1 MLPAACCLLLVEWG
15 WAGALGKADLHIHTS
30 AGDGVDSVQAILDY
44 VETQTDLDVIA
55 ITEHDALDV
64 AHEARELW
72 ARGRYRFDLV
82 PGVEITTLEG
92 HLVALYLEEPVES
105 LQRVEDTIDAVHKQ
119 GGVCF
124 VPHPLSWLTRSLG
137 PRALDRVCGHDSL
150 WFDGIEL
157 ANTSPTAPVYMSKA
171 RRLNRDVYGLPVVGA
186 SDAHF
191 VQAIGSAY
199 TVFAGSSADDL
210 QQAFIVGDLAGHE
223 SRFPGVR
230 EIGLGRALSV
240 PLAGL
245 GATPRRLGWRRTA
258 WSFVSRYWA

>member
-1 MLPAACCLLLVEWG
+1 LLVPCCLLLVGRCGRWHT
-15 WAGALGKADLHIHTS
+15 GKADLHIHTS

-44 VETQTDLDVIA
+44 VETRTDLDVIA
-55 ITEHDALDV
+55 ITEHDNLEV
-64 AHEARELW
+64 AHAARELW
-72 ARGRYRFDLV
+72 ARGSYRFDLV
-82 PGVEITTLEG
+82 PGVEVTTLEG

-105 LQRVEDTIDAVHKQ
+105 LRRVEETIDAVHKQ

-124 VPHPLSWLTRSLG
+124 VPHPMSWLTRSLG
-137 PRALDRVCGHDSL
+137 PRVLDRICSHDSL
-150 WFDGIEL
+150 WLDGIEL
-157 ANTSPTAPVYMSKA
+157 ANTGPTAPVYMSKA

-199 TVFAGSSADDL
+199 TEFNGRSADDL
-210 QQAFIVGDLAGHE
+210 QQAFIDGNIAGHE
-223 SRFPGVR
+223 SRFPSVR
-230 EIGLGRALSV
+230 EIGLRRALSV

-245 GATPRRLGWRRTA
+245 GATPRRLGWRRTG